1 MKKLWLILL
10 GLFSFCTASY
20 AYESEDQLQGLLI
33 GKMAQFISRQDQNN
47 EEFTISVLDQSF
59 ADLLQGIY
67 ANTKINNKQVKI
79 KHLSSID
86 QLANS
91 DVLYISDTNP
101 AELEKIL
108 ESAKKANNI
117 LTISSMRGFAERNG
131 MIQIYFVSQKPRLR
145 INLDRTKQANFQIQS
160 TLLQISDVIQNK

>member
-1 MKKLWLILL
+1 MKKLWLIL
-10 GLFSFCTASY
+10 GLFSFYTASY
-20 AYESEDQLQGLLI
+20 AYEAEDQLQGLLI

-47 EEFTISVLDQSF
+47 DEFTISVLDQSF
-59 ADLLQGIY
+59 ANLLQSLY
-67 ANTKINNKQVKI
+67 SNTKINNKQVKI

-86 QLANS
+86 QLSSS
-91 DVLYISDTNP
+91 DVLYISDASP

-108 ESAKKANNI
+108 EFAKKANDI

-145 INLDRTKQANFQIQS
+145 INLDRTRQANFQIQS